1 MSMTFTDLMKDRRLS
16 PQATTTVPETPAV
29 DPIIRL
35 YNNYWGAASNTR
47 MTRVGDHYIISGSW
61 LHDKKKAFT
70 LFNKGEVSG
79 VNVTRSGFP
88 NAYAMFYFYRV
99 DFREEKVNGEVCL
112 VSYPVT
118 VDQVETGILQRFV
131 PDLPRP
137 EEAYFEV
144 FGTMEEVAKELQEK
158 LGGVWSCGDI
168 IHGQVGEIVYKF
180 LPGRKTDIVIPSMP
194 DITIYE
200 VKLTFHEKILKATS
214 TNAIIN
220 ARLREVDL
228 GLDNNLEEEIKRY
241 I

>member
-16 PQATTTVPETPAV
+16 PHATTTVPETPAV

-47 MTRVGDHYIISGSW
+47 MTRVDDHYIISGSW

-70 LFNKGEVSG
+70 LFNRGEVSG

-88 NAYAMFYFYRV
+88 NAYAMFHFYRV
-99 DFREEKVNGEVCL
+99 EFREEKVNGEVCF

-118 VDQVETGILQRFV
+118 VEKVETGILQRFV
-131 PDLPRP
+131 PDVPRP
-137 EEAYFEV
+137 EQAYFEI
-144 FGTMEEVAKELQEK
+144 FGTMEEVASELQEK

-200 VKLTFHEKILKATS
+200 VKLTFYEAILKATS
-214 TNAIIN
+214 TNAILN
-220 ARLREVDL
+220 TRLRGIDL
-228 GLDNNLEEEIKRY
+228 GFDTNLEEEIKRY